1 MLMVT
6 VSADLESGLNIDFA
20 GCRDAG
26 VLSRHDNSDRLQAG
40 LFFRSSDERQQILML
55 HCFRDLIEKRLE

>member
-40 LFFRSSDERQQILML
+40 LFSARAVNVSRY
-55 HCFRDLIEKRLE
+55 